1 MYIARSRRSAIA
13 AAVIALSTISAG
25 DAFARTQDDTPEG
38 AKSDAPKTD
47 APKADKTDKGDKA
60 DSPPAEGEKPAD
72 PPKKKDGI
80 LDSLEIKPFIG
91 IVGGIKADAPLNG
104 PDEHKEARV
113 SAIALSRFGLKGSAG
128 AWVSFESELMAS
140 GGTSLHGSS
149 AYEGQ
154 AALQVR
160 NQLVRLSIDPGM
172 IEVGRVTDEAS
183 VDYYSLH
190 VADVFLQDTAT
201 RDPLLYSGLN
211 MGNGVRGTFKLV
223 EGLRVGLA
231 FTAGNPVSNT
241 GTLMVGGTYPP
252 FARVY
257 EQPYQYIGKSA
268 NNFPDDSFHMMM
280 ISPSILYSSP
290 MFDAKAAFQGAVID
304 TDTTKTDDQNIRAFN
319 VRANARLKLMKETVV
334 PFFNAAFTKN
344 DTVDPANVARL
355 SADKYTGIV
364 LGGGVDFNYDH
375 PFACAYTCANG
386 VGVQYTQVQYQVGGG
401 AVTRLHY
408 VNLGTSYW
416 ITEHIAIGA
425 RLAAWISVQNGPPDE
440 GERSLLG
447 TMRFVM

>member
-1 MYIARSRRSAIA
+1 MTTALPASA
-13 AAVIALSTISAG
+13 L
-25 DAFARTQDDTPEG
+25 ARTQDDAPETGKGDTKKDAKPDAKPEAKPDAKPEVKAAAKDDGSIEVKGEG
-38 AKSDAPKTD
+38 ADEPRT
-47 APKADKTDKGDKA
+47 
-60 DSPPAEGEKPAD
+60 E
-72 PPKKKDGI
+72 PKKPGPFAALK
-80 LDSLEIKPFIG
+80 LDPFLG
-91 IVGGIKADAPLNG
+91 VVGGIKADWPLNG
-104 PDEHKEARV
+104 PDEHKEARI
-113 SAIALSRFGLKGSAG
+113 SAIALSRFGLRGTAG

-183 VDYYSLH
+183 VDFYSAH
-190 VADVFLQDTAT
+190 VGDVFLQDTAT
-201 RDPLLYSGLN
+201 RDPLLYSGFN
-211 MGNGVRGTFKLV
+211 MGNGVRGTFKLI

-241 GTLMVGGTYPP
+241 GTLMVGGSYPP

-257 EQPYQYIGKSA
+257 EQPYQYIGKSP

-280 ISPSILYSSP
+280 LSPSILYNSP
-290 MFDAKAAFQGAVID
+290 IFDAKAAFQGAVID

-319 VRANARLKLMKETVV
+319 LRANARLKLMKETVV

-344 DTVDPANVARL
+344 DTVDPTNVARL
-355 SADKYTGIV
+355 AADKYTGIV
-364 LGGGVDFNYDH
+364 LGGGVDVNYDH
-375 PFACAYTCANG
+375 PFNCPYVCANG
-386 VGVQYTQVQYQVGGG
+386 VGVQYTQVQYQVGSG

-408 VNLGTSYW
+408 FNLGTSYW
-416 ITEHIAIGA
+416 VTEHIAIGA
-425 RLAAWISVQNGPPDE
+425 RIAAWVQVQPGPPDE
-440 GERSLLG
+440 GERSALV

>member
-1 MYIARSRRSAIA
+1 MYNTSLRGCVAA
-13 AAVIALSTISAG
+13 AAVLAMTTMLPREA
-25 DAFARTQDDTPEG
+25 AARTQDETPEG
-38 AKSDAPKTD
+38 TKGDTKPDTKPDAKPDTKPDA
-47 APKADKTDKGDKA
+47 KADVNADEQPKPEPKKESPLSAIKIEPFLGVVGGVKA
-60 DSPPAEGEKPAD
+60 D
-72 PPKKKDGI
+72 I
-80 LDSLEIKPFIG
+80 
-91 IVGGIKADAPLNG
+91 PLNG
-104 PDEHKEARV
+104 PNEHKEARV
-113 SAIALSRFGLKGSAG
+113 SAIALSRFGLRGSAG
-128 AWVSFESELMAS
+128 AWISFESELMAS
-140 GGTSLHGSS
+140 GGTSLHGAS

-160 NQLVRLSIDPGM
+160 NQLLRLTIDPAM

-183 VDYYSLH
+183 VDYYSAH

-231 FTAGNPVSNT
+231 FTAGNPVSTT

-280 ISPSILYSSP
+280 LSPSILYTSP

-319 VRANARLKLMKETVV
+319 LRANARLKLMKELLV

-355 SADKYTGIV
+355 SPDKYTGIV
-364 LGGGVDFNYDH
+364 LGGGIDLNYDH
-375 PFACAYTCANG
+375 PFTCTYGCANG
-386 VGVQYTQVQYQVGGG
+386 VGLQYTQVQYQVGGG

-408 VNLGTSYW
+408 LNLGTSYW
-416 ITEHIAIGA
+416 ITDHVAIGA
-425 RLAAWISVQNGPPDE
+425 RLATWIQVQNGPPDQ
-440 GERSLLG
+440 GEKSALATL
-447 TMRFVM
+447 RFVM

>member
-1 MYIARSRRSAIA
+1 MTTALPASA
-13 AAVIALSTISAG
+13 L
-25 DAFARTQDDTPEG
+25 ARTQDDAPETG
-38 AKSDAPKTD
+38 KGDTKPEPKPEPKAEVKVDTKSDD
-47 APKADKTDKGDKA
+47 APEAE
-60 DSPPAEGEKPAD
+60 PAF
-72 PPKKKDGI
+72 KKESAIGPLK
-80 LDSLEIKPFIG
+80 LDPFIS
-91 IVGGIKADAPLNG
+91 IVGGVKADVPLNG
-104 PDEHKEARV
+104 PQEHKEARV
-113 SAIALSRFGLKGSAG
+113 SAIALSRFGLRGSAG

-160 NQLVRLSIDPGM
+160 NQLVRLSIDPAM
-172 IEVGRVTDEAS
+172 LEVGRVTDEAS
-183 VDYYSLH
+183 VDYTSAH

-211 MGNGVRGTFKLV
+211 MGNGVRGTLKLAT
-223 EGLRVGLA
+223 GLRVGLA

-280 ISPSILYSSP
+280 LSPSVLYTSP

-304 TDTTKTDDQNIRAFN
+304 TDTTKTDDQNIKAFN
-319 VRANARLKLMKETVV
+319 LRANARLKLMKEMLV
-334 PFFNAAFTKN
+334 PFFNVAYTKN
-344 DTVDPANVARL
+344 DTVDPKNVARL
-355 SADKYTGIV
+355 STDKYTGIV
-364 LGGGVDFNYDH
+364 MGGGVDVNYDH
-375 PFACAYTCANG
+375 PFVCSYGCANG
-386 VGVQYTQVQYQVGGG
+386 VGIQYTQVQYQVGGG

-408 VNLGTSYW
+408 LNLGTSYW
-416 ITEHIAIGA
+416 VTDHVAIGA
-425 RLAAWISVQNGPPDE
+425 RLAAWISVQPGPPDE
-440 GERSLLG
+440 GERSALVTL
-447 TMRFVM
+447 RFIM